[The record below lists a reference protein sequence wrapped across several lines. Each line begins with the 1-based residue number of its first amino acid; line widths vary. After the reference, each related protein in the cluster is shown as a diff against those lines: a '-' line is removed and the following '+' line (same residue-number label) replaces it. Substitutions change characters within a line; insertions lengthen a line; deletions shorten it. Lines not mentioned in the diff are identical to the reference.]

1 MLKIQ
6 NFSFFLLAFFGNFV
20 FQTHRSLI
28 GLILYLLS
36 LLVLS
41 VAMQDQ
47 ILDVINL
54 YRVAFAAEDSI
65 GGYAD
70 YTFYYDTSI
79 LELTSIGGFLYESII
94 RIPQFLL
101 MPLPWNWSS
110 PLYPIQ
116 FLESLL
122 LIIIFIRI
130 IFKNEL
136 YRNLYF
142 YSLIISFIA
151 GLMVYSVLAMN
162 EGTFVRYRFSFF
174 FPYLIAMYYIG
185 ERALAQRTQEAHA
198 F

>member
-1 MLKIQ
+1 
-6 NFSFFLLAFFGNFV
+6 
-20 FQTHRSLI
+20 LI
-28 GLILYLLS
+28 GLILYLISLS
-36 LLVLS
+36 LFSIV
-41 VAMQDQ
+41 MQEQ

-70 YTFYYDTSI
+70 YTFYNDTSL
-79 LELTSIGGFLYESII
+79 LELTSLGGFIYESLI
-94 RIPQFLL
+94 RIPNFLL

-130 IFKNEL
+130 IFKYTL
-136 YRNLYF
+136 YKNLYF
-142 YSLIISFIA
+142 YSLIISFVA

-174 FPYLIAMYYIG
+174 FPYLIALYYIG
-185 ERALAQRTQEAHA
+185 ERALADEREGPHR
-198 F
+198 